1 MERYP
6 EGFSQVQPCGK
17 IVHFFHFSGL
27 NHLQSSPFV
36 LFPGKHAPVWI
47 LLTIEDHK

>member
-6 EGFSQVQPCGK
+6 EGFSQVQPGGK
-17 IVHFFHFSGL
+17 IVHFFYFFGL

-36 LFPGKHAPVWI
+36 LFLGKTAPVLI
-47 LLTIEDHK
+47 LLTIVDHK